1 MNGDYDPIEPAPLPP
16 RRPWLRKAAVPAI
29 CFVLGLGVMGY
40 LLAHWEAGARFL
52 GVASQTQAEPP
63 AQPPAPQA
71 QPQQPVVQYEP
82 PPADP
87 AQPGTPAEQ
96 DFARR
101 LAVLEQRFGT
111 IDTSSRVALG
121 SADRTEALVAVI
133 AARRAIDR
141 GVALGFLERVLQ
153 LRFPNQPQ
161 AVGAIIAAAR
171 QPVTLAQL
179 QSELETLGP
188 QLMGAPPNQSW
199 WGAFRDELGSL
210 IVVRRADTPSAEP
223 SQRLDRAKRW
233 LQAGEVTAAIAEVQR
248 MPGQAYGADWV
259 ARAGRYALAHRAL
272 DAIENAALLEPHAP
286 PPSPSPAPTVQP
298 QPARPAPGVARQPA
312 RPQPARPQ
320 PQPARPQQQP
330 PAATR
335 PAPTGR

>member
-16 RRPWLRKAAVPAI
+16 RRLWLRKAAMPAI

-52 GVASQTQAEPP
+52 GVASQQAVETKAPEPTPQTQ
-63 AQPPAPQA
+63 PQA
-71 QPQQPVVQYEP
+71 PPPVVQYEP
-82 PPADP
+82 PPPNP
-87 AQPGTPAEQ
+87 AQPGTAAEQ

-111 IDTSSRVALG
+111 LDTSSRVAVG

-153 LRFPNQPQ
+153 VRFPNQPQ
-161 AVGAIIAAAR
+161 AVGMIIAAAR
-171 QPVTLAQL
+171 QPVTLVQL

-223 SQRLDRAKRW
+223 SQRLERAKRW
-233 LQAGEVTAAIAEVQR
+233 LQAGEVTAAVAEVQR
-248 MPGQAYGADWV
+248 MPGQEYGADWV
-259 ARAGRYALAHRAL
+259 ARASRYALAHQRLDELETVAL
-272 DAIENAALLEPHAP
+272 TEPHAP
-286 PPSPSPAPTVQP
+286 PGTLRPAAQQP
-298 QPARPAPGVARQPA
+298 AARPAQPAARPAP
-312 RPQPARPQ
+312 
-320 PQPARPQQQP
+320 RPQQR

-335 PAPTGR
+335 PAAPAAPAPATKGR

>member
-1 MNGDYDPIEPAPLPP
+1 
-16 RRPWLRKAAVPAI
+16 
-29 CFVLGLGVMGY
+29 
-40 LLAHWEAGARFL
+40 
-52 GVASQTQAEPP
+52 
-63 AQPPAPQA
+63 
-71 QPQQPVVQYEP
+71 
-82 PPADP
+82 
-87 AQPGTPAEQ
+87 
-96 DFARR
+96 
-101 LAVLEQRFGT
+101 
-111 IDTSSRVALG
+111 TSSRVAVG

-179 QSELETLGP
+179 QSELEALGP

-199 WGAFRDELGSL
+199 WGAFRDEIGSL

-223 SQRLDRAKRW
+223 SQRLDRARRW

-248 MPGQAYGADWV
+248 MPGQEYGAAWV
-259 ARAGRYALAHRAL
+259 TRAGRYALAHRAL

-286 PPSPSPAPTVQP
+286 PAQAQPAAQ
-298 QPARPAPGVARQPA
+298 QQQSPARPAARPAAQPARQPA
-312 RPQPARPQ
+312 RPQPA
-320 PQPARPQQQP
+320 PARPQ
-330 PAATR
+330 
-335 PAPTGR
+335 PTAR

>member
-16 RRPWLRKAAVPAI
+16 RRLWLRKAAMPAI

-52 GVASQTQAEPP
+52 GVGPQVAAETKAPGP
-63 AQPPAPQA
+63 TPQPEPQA
-71 QPQQPVVQYEP
+71 PPPVVQYEP
-82 PPADP
+82 PPPNP
-87 AQPGTPAEQ
+87 AQPGTAAEQ

-111 IDTSSRVALG
+111 LDTSSRVAVG

-153 LRFPNQPQ
+153 VRFPNQPQ
-161 AVGAIIAAAR
+161 AVGMIIAAAR
-171 QPVTLAQL
+171 QPVTLTQL
-179 QSELETLGP
+179 QSELEALGP

-223 SQRLDRAKRW
+223 SQRLERAKRW
-233 LQAGEVTAAIAEVQR
+233 LQAGEVTAAVAEVQR
-248 MPGQAYGADWV
+248 MPGQEYGADWV
-259 ARAGRYALAHRAL
+259 ARASRYALAHQRL
-272 DAIENAALLEPHAP
+272 DELETAALTEPHAP
-286 PPSPSPAPTVQP
+286 PPAPRPAPQQP
-298 QPARPAPGVARQPA
+298 AARPAQPA
-312 RPQPARPQ
+312 ARPA
-320 PQPARPQQQP
+320 ARPQQR

-335 PAPTGR
+335 PAPVPATKGR